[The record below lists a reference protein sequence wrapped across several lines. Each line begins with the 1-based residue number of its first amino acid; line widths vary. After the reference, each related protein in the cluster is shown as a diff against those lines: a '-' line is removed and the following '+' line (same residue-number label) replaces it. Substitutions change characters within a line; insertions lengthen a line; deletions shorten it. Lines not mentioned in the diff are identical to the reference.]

1 MSVDQV
7 AGRLIN
13 QSKPGFVNII
23 GDTVKDN
30 RVNELMDQPINAEA
44 HSLVDQ
50 VQLYNGAQKVD
61 FVKSSILALY

>member
-1 MSVDQV
+1 MSVDRV

-30 RVNELMDQPINAEA
+30 RVNELMDQPINSAA
-44 HSLVDQ
+44 HSLVNQ
-50 VQLYNGAQKVD
+50 VQLYNGAQKVH